1 MFKNN
6 ISYSF
11 DFLINFI
18 SKLILKIDVLVAS
31 WTTYPTY
38 AAVLD
43 FSIIVF
49 MEGEHI
55 NSTLPGAMGMVN
67 S

>member
-1 MFKNN
+1 MFKN
-6 ISYSF
+6 IILYSI
-11 DFLINFI
+11 DFLIKFI
-18 SKLILKIDVLVAS
+18 SKHILKMNVLVAS
-31 WTTYPTY
+31 WTTPS
-38 AAVLD
+38 AVLD